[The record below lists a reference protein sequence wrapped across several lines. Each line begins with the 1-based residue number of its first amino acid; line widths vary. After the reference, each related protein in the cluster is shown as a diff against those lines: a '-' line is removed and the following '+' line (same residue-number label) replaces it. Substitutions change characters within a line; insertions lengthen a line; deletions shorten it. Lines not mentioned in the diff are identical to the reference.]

1 MEKKLTKSND
11 KKIAGICAG
20 FAEYLGWDVTLTRAL
35 HAIATILLAAFPGL
49 IIYIVLC
56 FILPDPEQ
64 K

>member
-35 HAIATILLAAFPGL
+35 YAIATILLAAFPGL

>member
-35 HAIATILLAAFPGL
+35 YAIATILLAAFPG
-49 IIYIVLC
+49 
-56 FILPDPEQ
+56 
-64 K
+64 

>member
-35 HAIATILLAAFPGL
+35 YAIATILLAAFPGL

-56 FILPDPEQ
+56 FILPDSEQ